1 MAFNFTPAQQQ
12 AIDDEGHNILVAAS
26 AGSGKTRVLVQRVIN
41 KIKAGIGIDE
51 LLVVTFT
58 EAAAKEMK
66 ERIQVALR
74 KEIAETNSEDEK
86 RRYLTQLSK
95 LNVANIST
103 LHAFCLQILKR
114 YYYVI
119 NLDPIF
125 RMLTDETEAM
135 LLKENVWDDLRE
147 EWYGKN
153 DPIFEEL
160 VMNFST
166 DRSDDGFTDLVM
178 KTFQFASANPN
189 PAKWL
194 ASLADEYRL
203 GDESL
208 GESEFYQAKIKPNL
222 IEMLELCHDNLT
234 QGMDAASEAGFEV
247 LYETFK
253 DDLEQLEDLID
264 FLTGSNEWD
273 EVRESLMNFKF
284 KRAKAVRGL
293 EPSEKKAR
301 DEIKKS
307 FRDETAKRI
316 QNFAMQYFIADEKEV
331 LETTKK
337 ALHLVEKLGEIVE
350 QFSRRF
356 AKEKRKR
363 HVLDFN
369 DLEHL
374 TLEILN
380 SQTEEG
386 MRVRQGLQDRFKEIM
401 VDEYQDTN
409 QLQETILTTIA
420 QKNPGNMFMVGD
432 VKQSIY
438 GFRLAEPRLFLEK
451 YERFAKDDNDDQR
464 IILAENFR
472 SMENVTLFTNMIFA
486 QLMDKKVGEMTY
498 DKDAR
503 LVFGAKYYP
512 HMEPKAE
519 LLIYESEQESLAT
532 DDDTEPIN
540 DDFSIDSKAQGQV
553 VLTAKKIK
561 TMIEQKMPIYD
572 REAQEVRPMKYS
584 DIAILAPTRNHNLIL
599 TDTFKKMGV
608 PLYVQDSQNYF
619 QTTELK
625 IMMSLLQII
634 DNPYQDIP
642 LVAVLRSPIVG
653 LKENELAYLRIN
665 DKQADYYQAVVNFY
679 QAYTLKSDTTDF
691 EQKLYHKIS
700 RFLEQLEM
708 FREMAHQNEL
718 ASLIWKIYNETG
730 FLDYVGAMPGGAQRQ
745 ANLHA
750 LYDRAAEYENSSFKV
765 LFQFVRF
772 INKMQAKDKDLG
784 EAPTQVLDNA
794 VTVMTIHGSKGLEF
808 PVVFLLDATHQFN
821 QDALRKPY
829 ILSAQNGIGIS
840 YTDTQSRIKSDT
852 LMRVLSLENESK
864 KQAAEQMRLL
874 YVALTRAEQQLYL
887 VGAYKDKDEAIT
899 KWRKAAS
906 STELVLNSGVRAVTK
921 NFMDWIGMCLIRSS
935 KVSADLGVDFS
946 NNEPKYIKELPFECR
961 VSFYNNQQLGNF
973 QEEVGDNA
981 QEWLLQQN
989 KLGDD
994 SQNTVSSQAKAMIDT
1009 VLEDGNYENFILT
1022 KTTAYQ
1028 AVSDLKRVF
1037 DDPDVLSMQSL
1048 ELTMDEKNP
1057 QGINR
1062 YVQKEF
1068 RMPNF
1073 MAKETLVTP
1082 AEIGVATHL
1091 LLQKIPLDKKLSL
1104 EELNELL
1111 MTMVE
1116 NQLITPEVAEKV
1128 DLNKILEFYESDL
1141 GKLLLESNAKV
1152 HREEPFSMIMPVGSL
1167 FKDIK
1172 NDTQDPVLVHG
1183 IIDGYLKQEDGIIL
1197 FDYKTDNF
1205 TSEEKLLE
1213 NYRGQLNLYAM
1224 ALEDIL
1230 NKKVI
1235 KKIIYS
1241 LDLGRSIEV

>member
-74 KEIAETNSEDEK
+74 KEIADTTSEDEK

-103 LHAFCLQILKR
+103 LHAFCLQLLKR

-135 LLKENVWDDLRE
+135 LLKESVWDDLRE

-153 DPIFEEL
+153 DSIFEEL

-189 PAKWL
+189 PTQWL
-194 ASLADEYRL
+194 EHLADEYRL
-203 GDESL
+203 GDNKL
-208 GESEFYQAKIKPNL
+208 GESDFYQKKIKPNV

-234 QGMDAASEAGFEV
+234 QGMDAAAESGFEV

-253 DDLEQLEDLID
+253 EDLEQLEDLID

-273 EVRESLMNFKF
+273 EIRASLMNFKF

-293 EPSEKKAR
+293 EPSEKKVR
-301 DEIKKS
+301 DEIKKG

-316 QNFAMQYFIADEKEV
+316 QNFAIQYFIADEKEV

-337 ALHLVEKLGEIVE
+337 ALHLVEKLGEVVA

-356 AKEKRKR
+356 AKEKRRR

-380 SQTEEG
+380 SQTEDG
-386 MRVRQGLQDRFKEIM
+386 MRVRQGLQAQFKEIM

-451 YERFAKDDNDDQR
+451 YERFAKADNDDQR

-486 QLMDKKVGEMTY
+486 QLMDKKVGEMAY

-512 HMEPKAE
+512 KMEPKAE
-519 LLIYESEQESLAT
+519 LLIYESEQESLEN
-532 DDDTEPIN
+532 DDANEPVN
-540 DDFSIDSKAQGQV
+540 DDFSIDGKAQGQV

-561 TMIEQKMPIYD
+561 TMVEQKEPIYD
-572 REAQEVRPMKYS
+572 RQTQEVRPVKYS

-665 DKQADYYQAVVNFY
+665 DKQADYYQAVLNFY
-679 QAYTLKSDTTDF
+679 HAYTVKSDTTDF
-691 EQKLYHKIS
+691 EQKLYYKIS
-700 RFLEQLEM
+700 RFLDQLEM

-750 LYDRAAEYENSSFKV
+750 LYDRAAEYENSSFKG

-784 EAPTQVLDNA
+784 EAPSQALDNA

-829 ILSAQNGIGIS
+829 ILSAKNGIGIS
-840 YTDTQSRIKSDT
+840 YMDMESRIKSDT

-906 STELVLNSGVRAVTK
+906 STDLVLNSGVRAVTK

-935 KVSADLGVDFS
+935 KVSADLGVDLS
-946 NNEPKYIKELPFECR
+946 TNEPKYIKELPFKCSI
-961 VSFYNNQQLGNF
+961 SFYNNQQLGNF
-973 QEEVGDNA
+973 QEEASDNA
-981 QEWLLQQN
+981 QEWLSQQKN
-989 KLGDD
+989 VV
-994 SQNTVSSQAKAMIDT
+994 TEIVSTQAKKMIDT
-1009 VLEDGNYENFILT
+1009 VLADNYGDLGLT

-1028 AVSDLKRVF
+1028 AVSDLKRLF

-1068 RMPNF
+1068 GMPNF

-1172 NDTQDPVLVHG
+1172 NDTQEPVLVHG